1 MKSSKSIKWRLAQ
14 WLEIRWWQQYLQ
26 SKEKHSYYQ
35 QKAAYWQRNLKA
47 LSLNLPPQQS
57 ITEVGCGPA
66 GIFITLSEHQVRAID
81 PLLKQY
87 EQKLAHFSTAD
98 YPWVQFESIPIEEAA
113 GPETDWVFCFNAINH
128 IDDWSRGLDQLD
140 HLCTEEGTII
150 LGSDVHKHR
159 LLKWLFRWIPGDAL
173 HPQQHDRQDYL
184 DAMAKRGWIIKK
196 ESILK
201 KGLIFDYWIASF
213 KKNTVA

>member
-1 MKSSKSIKWRLAQ
+1 MKSSKSIKWRFAQ

-26 SKEKHSYYQ
+26 RKEKHSYYQ
-35 QKAAYWQRNLKA
+35 QKAAYWQRNLTA

-66 GIFITLSEHQVRAID
+66 GIFIILSGHQVRAID
-81 PLLKQY
+81 PLLEQY
-87 EQKLAHFSTAD
+87 EQKLSHFSTAD
-98 YPWVQFESIPIEEAA
+98 YPWVQFESVPIEEAS
-113 GPETDWVFCFNAINH
+113 GPATEWVFCFNAINH
-128 IDDWSRGLDQLD
+128 IDDWGRGLDQLD
-140 HLCTEEGTII
+140 HLCTSDGTII

-159 LLKWLFRWIPGDAL
+159 VLKWLFRWIPGDAL

-184 DAMAKRGWIIKK
+184 DAMAQRGWMIKK

-201 KGLIFDYWIASF
+201 KGIIFDYWIFSF
-213 KKNTVA
+213 EKNTVA

>member
-1 MKSSKSIKWRLAQ
+1 MKNSKSIKWRLAQ

-26 SKEKHSYYQ
+26 RKEKRSYYQ
-35 QKAAYWQRNLKA
+35 QKATYWQRNLKA

-98 YPWVQFESIPIEEAA
+98 YPWVQFESIPIEEAT
-113 GPETDWVFCFNAINH
+113 GPATDWVFCFNAINH

-140 HLCTEEGTII
+140 RLCTEQGTII

-159 LLKWLFRWIPGDAL
+159 FLKWLFRWVPGDAL

-184 DAMAKRGWIIKK
+184 EALAKRGRVIKK